1 MCALNYG
8 LMKELYPFC
17 RLSGPGQHPHH
28 AGAAFRQHR
37 RNLMQELGGISF
49 GPVLVGLSKPVQIV
63 QTGATV
69 NELVTAAAF
78 ASLATTPLSTLR

>member
-1 MCALNYG
+1 
-8 LMKELYPFC
+8 
-17 RLSGPGQHPHH
+17 
-28 AGAAFRQHR
+28 
-37 RNLMQELGGISF
+37 MQELGGTSF

-78 ASLATTPLSTLR
+78 ASLATTPLSTMR